1 MDELIIGQSKAL
13 NILIPKLID
22 KNEVLQKEMKS
33 RIKFNKIFSKFENK
47 ASTKLNYFIENSNKR
62 YNCTKMGNDINK
74 FLLSTCTRNLD
85 EANNIINDKFYSDA
99 NLEKEK
105 QKLKFKSIS
114 KVYRE
119 IKDTFDNMRLP
130 LETKFSRNKN
140 KKIKLITKSMNNKN
154 LTLNKNEINI
164 NNNKAPNQKDKI
176 KYTIRKNLT
185 TDKEIITSELKKEK
199 ILIDNSIINYLNIV
213 NKTSRLEEKEINKTP
228 PMQIPSSRLSR
239 KKKLNIKLPNI
250 KLLNY
255 QYHHRNIKEE
265 EEDRRYKL
273 DKRKI
278 DISKLLPY
286 SNMNRKSTIIKKK
299 EENSLDTSE
308 NKKYPFIT
316 EPNLYANKIK
326 DYHNTLNIVFNS
338 ANDEFKLKN
347 NLERRRRRL
356 DEILGI
362 NDIPKINTYDDIIM
376 KSFDD
381 VKNER
386 IQKANKLN
394 KSQRYEVLSMKEK
407 ANALVDEHLEI
418 LDNIE
423 KKTYKKIDINKRQ
436 RSFEY

>member
-33 RIKFNKIFSKFENK
+33 RIKFNKIFSKFENR
-47 ASTKLNYFIENSNKR
+47 ASSKLNYFIENSNKR

-85 EANNIINDKFYSDA
+85 EANKIINDKFYSDA

-114 KVYRE
+114 KVYKE
-119 IKDTFDNMRLP
+119 IKDTFDNMRIP
-130 LETKFSRNKN
+130 LETKFSRNRN
-140 KKIKLITKSMNNKN
+140 RKIKLIIKSKNNKN

-164 NNNKAPNQKDKI
+164 SNDKALNPKNKI

-199 ILIDNSIINYLNIV
+199 ILIDNSIINYLNNV

-228 PMQIPSSRLSR
+228 PMQIPSSTSSR

-255 QYHHRNIKEE
+255 QNHPRNIKD
-265 EEDRRYKL
+265 EEDRRFKQ

-278 DISKLLPY
+278 DLSKLLPY
-286 SNMNRKSTIIKKK
+286 SSMNRKPTKIKSKD
-299 EENSLDTSE
+299 ENSLDSSE

-316 EPNLYANKIK
+316 EPNLYANKIN

-338 ANDEFKLKN
+338 ANDEFILKN

-362 NDIPKINTYDDIIM
+362 NDIPKLNTYDDIIM

-418 LDNIE
+418 LDRLE

-436 RSFEY
+436 KSFEY

>member
-1 MDELIIGQSKAL
+1 MDELIIEESKAI
-13 NILIPKLID
+13 NILVPRLID
-22 KNEVLQKEMKS
+22 KNEALQKEMKS
-33 RIKFNKIFSKFENK
+33 RIKFNRIFSQFENR
-47 ASTKLNYFIENSNKR
+47 ASIKFNYFIDNSNKR

-74 FLLSTCTRNLD
+74 FLLNTRTKNLD
-85 EANNIINDKFYSDA
+85 EAHKIISDKFYSDV

-114 KVYRE
+114 KVYRD
-119 IKDTFDNMRLP
+119 IKDTFDKMRIP
-130 LETKFSRNKN
+130 LETKFTRNRKKN
-140 KKIKLITKSMNNKN
+140 IKLIIKSMDNKN
-154 LTLNKNEINI
+154 LTLNRNELNFRDE
-164 NNNKAPNQKDKI
+164 KPNSKI

-185 TDKEIITSELKKEK
+185 TDKELITSELKKEK